1 MEQIQAPWVGKSQE
15 DYYDLDEEEN
25 EEEEYVP
32 EYYPEC
38 AADYD
43 Y

>member
-1 MEQIQAPWVGKSQE
+1 MEQIQAPWVGKSPE
-15 DYYDLDEEEN
+15 DYYDLDEEN